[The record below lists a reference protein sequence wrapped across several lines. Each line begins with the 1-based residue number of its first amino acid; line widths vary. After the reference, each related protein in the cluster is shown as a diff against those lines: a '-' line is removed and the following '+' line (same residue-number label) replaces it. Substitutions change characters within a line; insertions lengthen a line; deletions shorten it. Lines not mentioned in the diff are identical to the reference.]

1 MEKSR
6 EFDVNR
12 ITEVELLYRNPLTPS
27 QRPVVRSAKEAYELF
42 MKNWD
47 MDKIEIQEEFKV
59 MLLNRSCKVLG
70 IFTLA
75 LGGPN
80 SVVVDRKLL
89 FATVL
94 KANAGRIIL
103 AHNHP
108 SGAYIPSTED
118 VALTSSLA
126 LAAKTLDIQ
135 IEDHLIVTRETYYS
149 FKDNGID
156 LVIT

>member
-1 MEKSR
+1 METKN
-6 EFDVNR
+6 ELFDANC
-12 ITEVELLYRNPLTPS
+12 ITEVELVYRNPLKPS
-27 QRPVVRSAKEAYELF
+27 HRPVVRTGKEAYELF

-47 MDKIEIQEEFKV
+47 MDKIELQEEFKI

-108 SGAYIPSTED
+108 SGGLKPSEADQSLTK
-118 VALTSSLA
+118 ALT
-126 LAAKTLDIQ
+126 LAARLLEIT
-135 IEDHLIVTRETYYS
+135 IEDHLIITNDGYYS
-149 FKDNGID
+149 FAEEGLI
-156 LVIT
+156 